1 MEIELIINGKPSGKT
16 ITLNTTQDNSAEF
29 TDLPMYEDGVAI
41 EYTIRENTNLTG
53 YEDPDYDMD
62 TPGDFTVT
70 NKHVPELYNKNGK
83 LKVTKHWDDADNQD
97 GLRANVEIELII
109 NGKPSGKTITLN
121 TTQDNSAEFTDLPMY
136 EDGVAIEYTIRENTN
151 LTGYEDPDYD
161 MDTPGDFT
169 VTNVHGVVPVSID
182 VTKKWVDNDNQDGKR
197 KDEITVKIFAN
208 DKFLKN
214 ETIKGDKT
222 KDTWTYTI
230 RGLDKYENGQE
241 IEYTLE
247 EVQVEDYEEPVVT
260 GDAENGFTIINTHNP
275 SKISK
280 TVKKTW
286 DHTGNKFDYPNSIT
300 VILHAKVGD
309 EELDTVSHEITAT
322 DNWEY
327 TFADLDE
334 YKDGNIITYWI
345 DEAPVTD
352 YTTNIEI
359 AGDVTNIKNTY
370 SPATFNINGT
380 KTWDDENDQ
389 DGKRPDHITVTLH
402 GKVNGEELKD
412 LEKTQDVYEKN
423 GKWEYT
429 FENVLKYAGGVE
441 IEYSIEESP
450 VDEYDEPIIHGTAD
464 EGFSITNHHTPET
477 ISYTVTKNW
486 EDYNNADQIRPDS
499 ITVTLYKIVNGVRS
513 FVETFE
519 ISEQNDWTYTFGSLP
534 RYEGGKEITYDI
546 VEDAVAGYTPT
557 YNTESNTGEDG
568 RQNYNATITN
578 SQTIN
583 IEIKKIWQDDND
595 YDRIRPR
602 YITVKIYANGKYLK
616 TVQVLKEDDWKR
628 TLELLK
634 YENGALI
641 TYKIEEEEVPGY
653 ITEIDGYKIINTH
666 EIKQPETKYYVEV
679 MPPKTGVEATN
690 TNYIFMIIV
699 MLLSL
704 GKITINKIKTIFVKS
719 L

>member
-1 MEIELIINGKPSGKT
+1 
-16 ITLNTTQDNSAEF
+16 
-29 TDLPMYEDGVAI
+29 MYENGVAI
-41 EYTIRENTNLTG
+41 EYTIVENTKLT
-53 YEDPDYDMD
+53 D
-62 TPGDFTVT
+62 
-70 NKHVPELYNKNGK
+70 
-83 LKVTKHWDDADNQD
+83 
-97 GLRANVEIELII
+97 
-109 NGKPSGKTITLN
+109 
-121 TTQDNSAEFTDLPMY
+121 
-136 EDGVAIEYTIRENTN
+136 
-151 LTGYEDPDYD
+151 YEDPDYD

-309 EELDTVSHEITAT
+309 EELDTVSHEITAS

-352 YTTNIEI
+352 YTTNMEV

-557 YNTESNTGEDG
+557 YNTESSTGEDG

-578 SQTIN
+578 SQTID
-583 IEIKKIWQDDND
+583 IEIEKIWQDDND

-634 YENGALI
+634 YENGTLI